1 MAGAGH
7 SFTPLVQTDG
17 ILVSLDDLTGI
28 ESLDAGRREATV
40 FAGTRLFDLG
50 PALAARGFGM
60 ENLGDINRQSL
71 AGAISTG
78 THGTGVALGNIS
90 TQVTGFELVRA
101 DGEAMWC
108 DATQNAEVFSAGR
121 VSLGALGILT
131 RIKLRLEPLTNLRL
145 TRTCTNVEACLASAD
160 GAIREHRSFEFFWF
174 PYSDLVATK
183 AWDDTQEKETV
194 NPVGRYLEAIVVE
207 YAAFALTARFANW
220 FPAMV
225 PSLSSFSA
233 RAMGAGSQV
242 DTSHAALSTPRLVR
256 FNEME
261 YAIPATNGAAT
272 LRDLIR
278 MVEGRRMRI
287 FFPVEYRWVRAD
299 DIPLS
304 PAYGQDIVTIS
315 IHQSAGLP
323 YQEYFD
329 AAEAI
334 FRQHGGRPHWGKMHG
349 LRAEQLRA
357 LYPKWDDFA
366 RIRAALDPEGRFLSP
381 YLRELLA

>member
-194 NPVGRYLEAIVVE
+194 NPVVRYLEAIVVE
-207 YAAFALTARFANW
+207 NAAFALTARFANW

-233 RAMGAGSQV
+233 RAMGAGV
-242 DTSHAALSTPRLVR
+242 AGRHEPRGAL
-256 FNEME
+256 
-261 YAIPATNGAAT
+261 
-272 LRDLIR
+272 
-278 MVEGRRMRI
+278 
-287 FFPVEYRWVRAD
+287 
-299 DIPLS
+299 
-304 PAYGQDIVTIS
+304 
-315 IHQSAGLP
+315 
-323 YQEYFD
+323 D
-329 AAEAI
+329 AAPGAFQRNGI
-334 FRQHGGRPHWGKMHG
+334 RHSGHKRRRHT
-349 LRAEQLRA
+349 
-357 LYPKWDDFA
+357 A
-366 RIRAALDPEGRFLSP
+366 RLDSDG
-381 YLRELLA
+381 

>member
-194 NPVGRYLEAIVVE
+194 NPVVRYLEAIVVE
-207 YAAFALTARFANW
+207 NAAFALTARFANW